1 MKRPSSDRRPERAQ
15 RVESSAGAVGGA
27 SPPAGARLATVDEV
41 EVRIEKLVAG
51 GDGLGRFEGVPLFV
65 PRTAPGDRVRARIV
79 ERRPDYGRAE
89 VVEVLEPGPGRRE
102 PPCPYFVRCGGC
114 DLQHLEDPLQVE
126 LKAAAVVETL
136 ERLGGLR
143 LPAAPEVVAGDPW
156 AYRLRTQLH
165 VEPPGRGPE
174 APGGPSE
181 GSRRPAVGYFER
193 GSHELVAVDRCP
205 ILVPELEALLP
216 GLPGVLER
224 AQRLPRRLDLA
235 AGDGGAVSSAPVVPG
250 LPHGEVAASVG
261 GFRLA
266 FDARSF
272 FQAHRGLLDRLVE
285 KAMGPEDAAGE
296 LAYDLYCGVGLF
308 TLPLARR
315 YRRVV
320 GVEGDGVA
328 VRFARR
334 NARRNGVDNLEIEAV
349 RVESWIGRLPE
360 GVDRVVVDPPR
371 AGLHPRVREMLLER
385 PPGRITYVSC
395 HPATLAR
402 DLRALS
408 GSHRLESVTLLDL
421 FPQSGHMEA
430 VVQLTRS

>member
-1 MKRPSSDRRPERAQ
+1 MKRPSSDSAGAGGRPGIDP
-15 RVESSAGAVGGA
+15 AGAVGGA
-27 SPPAGARLATVDEV
+27 SPPAGARLAAVDEV

-65 PRTAPGDRVRARIV
+65 PRTAPGDRVRVRIV

-136 ERLGGLR
+136 ERLGALR

-165 VEPPGRGPE
+165 VEPPGRVPE
-174 APGGPSE
+174 APGGPS
-181 GSRRPAVGYFER
+181 RPAVGYFER

-224 AQRLPRRLDLA
+224 AERLPRRLDLA

-250 LPHGEVAASVG
+250 LRHGEVTATVA
-261 GFRLA
+261 GFELA

-285 KAMGPEDAAGE
+285 RAMGPEDAAGE

-371 AGLHPRVREMLLER
+371 AGLHPRVRETLLER

-430 VVQLTRS
+430 VVQLTRT